1 MNITERKNLVEAI
14 CGKMTF
20 FTCICDVREFSS
32 SNAKLT
38 VLCVAEFAPDQI
50 IRTSIN
56 SKLKHIIQD
65 GRQPLKEK
73 LQLIKKLDLEYMK
86 FYNPD
91 FSFLEGSPE
100 VKVFKFDR
108 LTPKNQ
114 VCDQVFEF
122 LGLKTS
128 SHRAHSLK
136 MCIYELYMNA
146 QNASEKFKEQKDT
159 TLITVSVEKRDK
171 LVALSVTDMAGQLPF
186 DKVLNKLEKTAELGF
201 SESIYMG
208 NGGAGIGLSLVY
220 NYSESFILASDFSLG
235 TKVSVIVPID
245 QNPEL
250 LKNNPK
256 SFHLISNLIKFKGNS
271 YV

>member
-1 MNITERKNLVEAI
+1 MNTADRKNLVEAI

-20 FTCICDVREFSS
+20 FSCICDVREFSS
-32 SNAKLT
+32 TNTKLT
-38 VLCVAEFAPDQI
+38 VLCVSDFTPDQI

-56 SKLKHIIQD
+56 SKLKHIVQD
-65 GRQPLKEK
+65 GRQSLTEK
-73 LQLIKKLDLEYMK
+73 LQFIKKLDSEYMK

-91 FSFLEGSPE
+91 FSFLEGSSE

-108 LTPKNQ
+108 LIPKNQ
-114 VCDQVFEF
+114 VCDQIFEY
-122 LGLKTS
+122 LGFKSNSNRL
-128 SHRAHSLK
+128 HSLK

-146 QNASEKFKEQKDT
+146 QNASEKYKEQKDT

-171 LVALSVTDMAGQLPF
+171 LIALSIADKAGQLPF

-220 NYSESFILASDFSLG
+220 NYSESLILASDFSFG
-235 TKVSVIVPID
+235 TKVTVIIPVD

-250 LKNNPK
+250 LKDNPK